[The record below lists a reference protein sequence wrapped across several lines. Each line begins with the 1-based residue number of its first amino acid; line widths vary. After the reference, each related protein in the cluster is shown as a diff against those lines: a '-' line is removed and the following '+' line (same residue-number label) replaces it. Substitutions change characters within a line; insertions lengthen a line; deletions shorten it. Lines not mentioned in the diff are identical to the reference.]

1 MANEDRVRMEC
12 DRCGYKCV
20 PQWLND
26 KAHCLKCQNVLR
38 VRAGLHDVE
47 QDFVFREVD
56 DGRRL
61 AGEVSTYKL
70 APSSAMES
78 ASGSCSKAP
87 DGVHHWKY
95 GKCNFCQKPEGKLA
109 KGPGVMANPGG
120 AAGCPKGGKCMFKFA
135 KCTKCGRGEM
145 GMKAD
150 RLDERRVPSN
160 GYVGEA
166 YGGYGGVRATILE
179 EENELELPGAAST
192 VETPTLLTHGDED
205 RVKMTCHVCG
215 YKSVPQWL
223 NDKAHCLK
231 CDAIVKSRQ
240 SLHGEVDLPEN
251 LQKDLSS
258 HRAPGEASTYK
269 TSPGSAMESAGG
281 SCLKS
286 PDGVHHWKYGKCN
299 YCQKGEGKFV
309 KGAGA
314 LANPGGAG
322 GCSKD
327 GGKCMFKFSKCT
339 KCGRSEF

>member
-1 MANEDRVRMEC
+1 MEC

-26 KAHCLKCQNVLR
+26 RAHCLKCQNVLR
-38 VRAGLHDVE
+38 VREGLHDVE
-47 QDFVFREVD
+47 RDFVFREVD

-61 AGEVSTYKL
+61 AGEASTYKT

-78 ASGSCSKAP
+78 ASGSCAKAP

-95 GKCNFCQKPEGKLA
+95 GKCNFCQKAEGKFV
-109 KGPGVMANPGG
+109 KGAGALANPGG
-120 AAGCPKGGKCMFKFA
+120 AAGCVKGGKCMFKFA
-135 KCTKCGRGEM
+135 KCTKCGRGEA
-145 GMKAD
+145 GVKVYSEPRSA
-150 RLDERRVPSN
+150 
-160 GYVGEA
+160 GYAAYVGNDA
-166 YGGYGGVRATILE
+166 PLE
-179 EENELELPGAAST
+179 VEEPPQLPGVAWK
-192 VETPTLLTHGDED
+192 ED
-205 RVKMTCHVCG
+205 AIPGREERVKLTCHVCG
-215 YKSVPQWL
+215 YKSIPQWM

-231 CDAIVKSRQ
+231 CDAIVKTRAG
-240 SLHGEVDLPEN
+240 LHGEVDLPEN
-251 LQKDLSS
+251 LQKDLAA

-281 SCLKS
+281 SCPKS
-286 PDGVHHWKYGKCN
+286 PNGVHHWKYGKCN
-299 YCQKGEGKFV
+299 YCQKAEGKFV